1 MKISIREFIRWQAIL
16 DLFRTLFVVILFYI
30 AIYFFMYDAT
40 RLVIDPLERLL
51 KQVKEMSQNPAKAL
65 KLAEKREKM
74 RSKET
79 KKSDL
84 DFIQETI
91 SKLAY
96 LLVLGFG
103 RAGDSVISKILY
115 SKNMNL
121 EIKPMVSDIYG
132 IFGFCDIRNFT
143 DVTEV
148 LGTEVIRFVN
158 TVGDIVHKVVDKY
171 KGGANKNIGDAFL
184 LVWKLA
190 GRHESDV
197 VSFTKKVISDG
208 QKAKIWAQYDML
220 RDYETQ
226 DRPMQNNDNTQPD
239 NQFAGGSRVK
249 DHEIHLK
256 NTPGSSTKLEHQ
268 KTGLNS
274 LKHLNLAAVEALS
287 TKYSNNLKN
296 STLAELSLI
305 SFLKC
310 IDGVSTDPRI
320 TKQYN
325 RHKAINAKIPNYH
338 VALGF
343 GLHAGWAVEGALG
356 SIYKIDL
363 SYLSPDVDMC
373 SRLEGLTKKYKKPLL
388 FTNTI
393 FNLMTSESLMR
404 LCRRIDVVYVNCQ
417 STMEIYTVDF
427 SVPYL
432 THHHRVSMVA
442 GRGRKDNQLGLVMS
456 DPGRL
461 AGMLDRYH
469 SRKGKSMADFE
480 IYKEFGRIER
490 TYEEIL
496 MDKNLTFLLG
506 IDTEENRQVKRAFN
520 FQYAEAL
527 LDYSEGK
534 WKLATEKFEK
544 ILEEFKLDGES
555 DGPSKALIK
564 YMKEKESP
572 GQHFLVKGRVC
583 PDE

>member
-1 MKISIREFIRWQAIL
+1 MKISIREFVRWQAIL
-16 DLFRTLFVVILFYI
+16 DLFRTLFVVLLFYI

-184 LVWKLA
+184 LVWKLS
-190 GRHESDV
+190 GRYDSDIAT
-197 VSFTKKVISDG
+197 FTKEVMSEER
-208 QKAKIWAQYDML
+208 KAEVWAQYDLL
-220 RDYETQ
+220 RNYEKRDRHVQRSNTSQ
-226 DRPMQNNDNTQPD
+226 DEG
-239 NQFAGGSRVK
+239 FAGGSRVN
-249 DHEIHLK
+249 DNEIHRK
-256 NTPGSSTKLEHQ
+256 PTPGSTSGLERH
-268 KTGLNS
+268 KSGLDS

-320 TKQYN
+320 TKKYN

-388 FTNTI
+388 FTNSI

-404 LCRRIDVVYVNCQ
+404 LCRRIDVVFVNSQ
-417 STMEIYTVDF
+417 ISMEIYTVDF

-432 THHHRVSMVA
+432 THRHRVSMIA
-442 GRGRKDNQLGLVMS
+442 GRGRGDNQLGLVMS
-456 DPGRL
+456 DPDRL
-461 AGMLDRYH
+461 AALMNRYD
-469 SRKGKSMADFE
+469 STKRGSKVNFEMYKDFD
-480 IYKEFGRIER
+480 RIER

-496 MDKNLTFLLG
+496 LDKNLTFLLG
-506 IDTEENRQVKRAFN
+506 IDTKENRLVKRAFN
-520 FQYAEAL
+520 GQFADAL
-527 LDYSEGK
+527 LDYLEGN
-534 WKLATEKFEK
+534 WKVAIEKFEVFM
-544 ILEEFKLDGES
+544 EDFKLDGEK
-555 DGPSKALIK
+555 DGPAKALIK
-564 YMKEKESP
+564 YMKEEKSA
-572 GQHFLVKGRVC
+572 GQKFFEEGRIC

>member
-1 MKISIREFIRWQAIL
+1 MKISIREFVRWQAIL
-16 DLFRTLFVVILFYI
+16 DLFRTVFVVLLFYV

-65 KLAEKREKM
+65 KLAERRERMKT
-74 RSKET
+74 KES

-115 SKNMNL
+115 SKDMNL
-121 EIKPMVSDIYG
+121 QIKPMVSDIYG

-184 LVWKLA
+184 FVWKLA
-190 GRHESDV
+190 GRFESDIAT
-197 VSFTKKVISDG
+197 FTTEVMDEARKAEIWSKYDLLRNYEKE
-208 QKAKIWAQYDML
+208 QKTGKNSRIKS
-220 RDYETQ
+220 
-226 DRPMQNNDNTQPD
+226 PM
-239 NQFAGGSRVK
+239 AGGSQIK
-249 DHEIHLK
+249 DHEIHRK
-256 NTPGSSTKLEHQ
+256 PIPGGHTYTRRKS
-268 KTGLNS
+268 GLQQLRS
-274 LKHLNLAAVEALS
+274 LKLAAVEDLS

-296 STLAELSLI
+296 STLAEFSLI

-310 IDGVSTDPRI
+310 IDGVTTDPRI
-320 TKQYN
+320 TKKYN

-338 VALGF
+338 VSLGF

-363 SYLSPDVDMC
+363 SYLSPDVDMS

-388 FTNTI
+388 FTNSI
-393 FNLMTSESLMR
+393 FNLMTSESLQR
-404 LCRRIDVVYVNCQ
+404 LCRRIDVVFVNNQ
-417 STMEIYTVDF
+417 ITMEIYTVDF
-427 SVPYL
+427 SVKYL
-432 THHHRVSMVA
+432 THRHRLSMIA
-442 GRGRKDNQLGLVMS
+442 GRGRNDHRLGLIMTNP
-456 DPGRL
+456 DRL
-461 AGMLDRYH
+461 QALLARYDSAKRGSKVDLDVY
-469 SRKGKSMADFE
+469 KDFD
-480 IYKEFGRIER
+480 RIER

-496 MDKNLTFLLG
+496 LDKNLTFLLG
-506 IDTEENRQVKRAFN
+506 IDTKQNRLVKKEFN
-520 FQYAEAL
+520 EQFADAL
-527 LDYSEGK
+527 EDYLEGFWPK
-534 WKLATEKFEK
+534 AIEKFKQLRED
-544 ILEEFKLDGES
+544 FRLDDEM
-555 DGPSKALIK
+555 DGPSAALIK
-564 YMKEKESP
+564 YMKENESP
-572 GQHFLVKGRVC
+572 SPDFLQKGRVC